1 MITAMGDVN
10 ASGATAWL
18 VRDGDVLATA
28 ELATSW
34 RARTRGLLGRDSLD
48 GALLLRPCKQVHT
61 FGMRFPIDVA
71 FCTADGVVLH
81 MTSLRPWRMSRVVRK
96 ARFVVEAPAGAFERW
111 SLHPLDV
118 VEIKE

>member
-1 MITAMGDVN
+1 MPDANG
-10 ASGATAWL
+10 SGGGTAWL

-34 RARTRGLLGRDSLD
+34 RARTRGLLGRESLD

-71 FCTADGVVLH
+71 FCTGDGVVLH

-111 SLHPLDV
+111 SLRPLDV
-118 VEIKE
+118 LVIKD